1 MEVCWGGVGGRYF
14 YFVMPCIRQLPSLL
28 NLDSQQGSI
37 YNSPFPMILIIPVF
51 TMKFCRVAISSVRT
65 ILKVAITN

>member
-1 MEVCWGGVGGRYF
+1 MEVGWGGGRYF
-14 YFVMPCIRQLPSLL
+14 YFVMPCICHLPSLL